1 MSLFIIPFISILVNE
16 FSREVSGFVRQQFS
30 FLSLSSIMKFQFQ
43 YGSIKRLPPPTF
55 NGMMLKFQFQFG
67 AIKRDSVLEK
77 INNYEKFQF
86 QFGAIKRRLGIIKT
100 SENL

>member
-1 MSLFIIPFISILVNE
+1 
-16 FSREVSGFVRQQFS
+16 
-30 FLSLSSIMKFQFQ
+30 
-43 YGSIKRLPPPTF
+43 
-55 NGMMLKFQFQFG
+55 MLKFQFQFG